1 MPPDDGQL
9 ELFLPDGGHVVVG
22 FADSEVLVASEDA
35 VLEAIV
41 QAGDSEAALERALT
55 DCVEP
60 LGLGCE
66 RRHSQHG
73 VWLVIAHR

>member
-22 FADSEVLVASEDA
+22 FADFDVLVASEDL

-41 QAGDSEAALERALT
+41 DSGDSEAALERALA
-55 DCVEP
+55 DSLEP

-66 RRHSQHG
+66 RRHSQSG
-73 VWLVIAHR
+73 VWLVIARG